1 MSEDIPPSSAIP
13 NIELAYLSYCLGDS
27 RRSLHAK
34 QTSDDGISTLTL
46 KPVCQDPFITRI

>member
-34 QTSDDGISTLTL
+34 QISDDGISILTL
-46 KPVCQDPFITRI
+46 KPVCQDPFITRV